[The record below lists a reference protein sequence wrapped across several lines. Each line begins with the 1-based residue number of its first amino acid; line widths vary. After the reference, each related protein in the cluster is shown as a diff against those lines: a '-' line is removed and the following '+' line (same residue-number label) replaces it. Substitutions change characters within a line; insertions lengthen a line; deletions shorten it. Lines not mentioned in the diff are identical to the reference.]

1 MKIPAKKADMPV
13 YMELLD
19 GSIRRMDAFTVLRVN
34 IGAIEYTRQYIDE
47 AHPRTRLIGSS
58 ASVRYAF
65 DRFVGDPVHNALAS
79 ASDAL
84 DAEEVRLYFPDMLH
98 RSEVDGEATYRCV
111 RCGFTHI
118 PDIVGADT
126 EMLTYSGCFKACG
139 EPAYGNATVSTDG
152 RSISFTEE

>member
-1 MKIPAKKADMPV
+1 MPI
-13 YMELLD
+13 YMELPD
-19 GSIRRMDAFTVLRVN
+19 GSIRRMDGFTMLRVN

-47 AHPRTRLIGSS
+47 AHPRTQLVGSS

-65 DRFVGDPVHNALAS
+65 DRFVGDPVHDALAS
-79 ASDAL
+79 ASGTL
-84 DAEEVRLYFPDMLH
+84 DAEAVLLYFPDMLH
-98 RSEVDGEATYRCV
+98 RSEVDGGAIYSCV
-111 RCGFTHI
+111 RCEFTHI

-139 EPAYGNATVSTDG
+139 EPAYGNAAVSSDG